1 MSGSSLGK
9 MDGSGHSGTGNGFA
23 PSVAPQL
30 FAGTHSHGLA
40 PVKRERSEYL
50 YINNMQYLK

>member
-1 MSGSSLGK
+1 

-30 FAGTHSHGLA
+30 FAGTHSLGLA
-40 PVKRERSEYL
+40 PVKREKSEYL